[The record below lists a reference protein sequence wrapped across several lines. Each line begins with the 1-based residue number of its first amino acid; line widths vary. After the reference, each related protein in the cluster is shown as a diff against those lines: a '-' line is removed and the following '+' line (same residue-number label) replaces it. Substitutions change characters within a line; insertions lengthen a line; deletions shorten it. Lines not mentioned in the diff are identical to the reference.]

1 MLKFGDKTIGKLYY
15 MDKAISKAYLGDKLV
30 FQANK
35 PILLDYIESDGGQ
48 YLIVPYRVN
57 NKTQAYI
64 RYNQTAG
71 GPQVASA
78 VIGVT
83 SGPSVNQANY
93 GLLRLL
99 NGTGRYNRVG
109 WGDSTTGS
117 VKDIF
122 GYNNFNTWYEV
133 FYDLNK
139 IYIDG
144 NLIATSETSTNKEW
158 SAKYDLGIFARNGNS
173 VTMPTP
179 AKVSRVYAKEDG
191 KYVLDLYPCLDSKG
205 VACMYDMVSKQYYY
219 NKGTG
224 EFKAGNRLI
233 FYNYVEFDGNS
244 WIDTGYKPNSNTMT
258 SVIYYPYAYS
268 NFQCIFGTQDSGT
281 DNRFYGLISS
291 TNYKVQINSSS
302 LNSSFLG
309 ISNSNLINGNNGTF
323 TSKQQLVTLAIDNY
337 NKQVD
342 VKSEELIK
350 SFKYGT
356 DNFYAA
362 DLAPNCSYNLIL
374 GNRSTAGTCNT
385 ANAFRGKIYKCIIK
399 ESDELVRDFRPC
411 MVAGTIGMYDMV
423 TGKLYTNANA
433 SGGVLST
440 QYKFV
445 SSITFDGKSYID
457 SGIQTGNN
465 ICMEIDAKSLSG
477 VQYHAMGYFNNKSTE
492 ILDCYAIFGS
502 SEGNIQAAI
511 GFSTNRI
518 KATDYTWYN
527 ERHYCKLDRGKL
539 YVDGTYIDEK
549 IPQLDAYHNIW
560 VGGINNIAL
569 HKGIV
574 YSAKISD
581 GDTGIALLDLRPCI
595 DKDNVPCFLDI
606 LTGTPYYNA
615 GTGILTT
622 E

>member
-1 MLKFGDKTIGKLYY
+1 MLKFGDKAISKLYLG
-15 MDKAISKAYLGDKLV
+15 DKAISKAYLGDKLV
-30 FQANK
+30 FQSSK
-35 PILLDYIESDGGQ
+35 PVFLDYIESDGEQ

-71 GPQVASA
+71 GSQVASA
-78 VIGVT
+78 IIGVT

-99 NGTGRYNRVG
+99 NGTGRYNRAG

-117 VKDIF
+117 VKDIRD
-122 GYNNFNTWYEV
+122 YNNFNTWYEV

-144 NLIATSETSTNKEW
+144 NLVATSETSTTKVW
-158 SAKYDLGIFARNGNS
+158 SAQYDLGIFARNGS
-173 VTMPTP
+173 FVTMPTP

-191 KYVLDLYPCLDSKG
+191 KYVLDLYPCLDPNG
-205 VACMYDMVSKQYYY
+205 VACMYDMVSRQYYY

-233 FYNYVEFDGNS
+233 FYSYAEFDGNS

-258 SVIYYPYAYS
+258 SVTYYPYAYS

-281 DNRFYGLISS
+281 NNRFYGLISS
-291 TNYKVQINSSS
+291 TNYRVQ
-302 LNSSFLG
+302 LNSGSSNANYLG
-309 ISNSNLINGNNGTF
+309 ISNNGLTLGFNGTF

-342 VKSEELIK
+342 VKSEELTK
-350 SFKYGT
+350 SFKYNT
-356 DNFYAA
+356 DNFYTA
-362 DLAPNCSYNLIL
+362 DLAPSCSYNLIL
-374 GNRSTAGTCNT
+374 GNRSTAGTCNVS
-385 ANAFRGKIYKCIIK
+385 NAFRGKIYKCIIK

-411 MVAGTIGMYDMV
+411 MVAGTVGMYDMV

-433 SGGVLST
+433 GGVIST
-440 QYKFV
+440 HYKFV
-445 SSITFDGKSYID
+445 NSITFDGQSYID

-465 ICMEIDAKSLSG
+465 ICMEIDAKALNG
-477 VQYHAMGYFNNKSTE
+477 VQYHAMGYFNGTGSG
-492 ILDCYAIFGS
+492 CYAIFGS
-502 SEGNIQAAI
+502 AEGNIQAAI
-511 GFSTNRI
+511 GLSTNRI
-518 KATDYTWYN
+518 KATEYIWN
-527 ERHYCKLDRGKL
+527 NQRHYCKLDRGKF
-539 YVDGTYIDEK
+539 YVDGNFIGEK
-549 IPQLDAYHNIW
+549 TPRLDTPYNIW

-569 HKGIV
+569 HQGIV

-581 GDTGIALLDLRPCI
+581 GDTDTTLLDLRPCI
-595 DKDNVPCFLDI
+595 DKNNVPCFLDV
-606 LTGTPYYNA
+606 LTGTPYYNSGK
-615 GTGILTT
+615 GTFIV
-622 E
+622 